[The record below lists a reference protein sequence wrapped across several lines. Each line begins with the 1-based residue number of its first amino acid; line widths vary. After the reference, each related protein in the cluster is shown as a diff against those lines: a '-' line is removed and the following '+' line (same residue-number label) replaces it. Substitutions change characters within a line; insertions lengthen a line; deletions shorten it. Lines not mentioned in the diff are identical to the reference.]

1 MIEAFQAN
9 EIDVGIGLTEA
20 WLAGYLKHAAAQPQQ
35 NSERQINLPYHITSP
50 YTLSQL
56 RWALSTGP
64 HRDDINNAEDLKG
77 KKVGISRFGSG
88 SHIMACVL
96 AHNNGWVDE
105 ASFKFIEV
113 GPFASLREAVNSGDA
128 DFFMWEHFTTKKYF
142 DDGTLKRL
150 GETVTPWPGWH
161 IATRGPS
168 SDERVTEKLL
178 PDLRKGIHYF
188 GAHKDES
195 VDLICSIMEYSRADA
210 EQWYEEVKFP
220 YQSLY
225 LNETVIRK
233 ALKTLVDAGFPG
245 GENEKWL
252 RAFSLRAK
260 DVLYENKHF
269 HKVFYSGKSKS
280 ESPLEGVGA
289 SK

>member
-20 WLAGYLKHAAAQPQQ
+20 WLAGHLKQAAAQPQL
-35 NSERQINLPYHITSP
+35 NIERQINMLYHITSP
-50 YTLSQL
+50 YTLSPL

-64 HRDDINNAEDLKG
+64 HRDDINSVEDLKG

-105 ASFKFIEV
+105 ASLKFVEV
-113 GPFASLREAVNSGDA
+113 GPFASLREAVNGGDA

-142 DDGTLKRL
+142 DDGSLKRL
-150 GETVTPWPGWH
+150 GEIVTPWPGWH

-168 SDERVTEKLL
+168 SDKQVTEKLL
-178 PDLRKGIHYF
+178 PDLRKGILYF
-188 GAHKDES
+188 EAHKDES

-210 EQWYEEVKFP
+210 EQWYEEVRFP
-220 YQSLY
+220 HRSLH
-225 LNETVIRK
+225 LNHGVIRK
-233 ALKTLVDAGFPG
+233 AMKILVDAGLPG
-245 GENEKWL
+245 GENKKWL
-252 RAFSLRAK
+252 RAFISRTE
-260 DVLYENKHF
+260 DGLYQNKHLHF
-269 HKVFYSGKSKS
+269 GKSS
-280 ESPLEGVGA
+280 IERPLEGVGA